1 MMYKLILSR
10 RAEKFLANLQKVDQR
25 LFNQFIRAL
34 DEILNNPYCAKA
46 LVGNLKGYYSYPVR
60 EYRILFEIEK
70 KNLFIYVEKIEHR
83 KGVYR

>member
-1 MMYKLILSR
+1 MYKLILSR
-10 RAEKFLANLQKVDQR
+10 RVEKFLANIQKVDLR

-34 DEILNNPYCAKA
+34 DVISENPYCAKA
-46 LVGNLKGYYSYPVR
+46 LVGNLKGYYSYRVR

-70 KNLFIYVEKIEHR
+70 RKVFIYVEKIEHR